1 MNRGRLIGGIVCLA
15 LAALLGV
22 LSATRPEN
30 VSFMM
35 DGENRPWVPVV
46 ALAVIGGLLLGGA
59 FVGGGQKAESQQA
72 PQDEPEIDPH
82 KAALNKRL
90 ETIGWGL
97 FLIMLGGFLFVP
109 RTVVSRGLWSIGVG
123 LIFLGLNAARYF
135 NKIRMSGFTTFLGI
149 LSLIGG
155 ILQLAGLEAIEGAFL
170 FIILGAALLLRPVFE
185 KRKLFGKA
193 EEA

>member
-1 MNRGRLIGGIVCLA
+1 MNRGRLAGGIVCLA
-15 LAALLGV
+15 FAALLGV
-22 LSATRPEN
+22 LSATRPDN
-30 VSFMM
+30 VMFMM

-46 ALAVIGGLLLGGA
+46 GLAVVGALLLGGA
-59 FVGGGQKAESQQA
+59 FVGGRKAETQQA
-72 PQDEPEIDPH
+72 PRAEAEVDPD

-123 LIFLGLNAARYF
+123 LIFLGLNGARYF

-193 EEA
+193 EEV